1 MLEILRPG
9 ASARNAKV
17 VLFDFDGTLS
27 LIRAGWV
34 HVMIP
39 MMVEILAELKTGES
53 EADLHAVVED
63 YVARLT
69 GKETIYQMMEFARQ
83 IELRGGTAQDPK
95 VYKKMY
101 LDRLWEVIKDRVHA
115 LENGTAAPVEY
126 LVPGSVALLES
137 LAARGLK
144 MYLAS
149 GTDHA
154 DMYREAELLGLTKYF
169 DGRIFGALDDLKAFS
184 KGLLV
189 QKIVSGAE
197 CKGDELLAFGD
208 GYVEIE
214 VVKQAGGVAVGVAT
228 LEPECAAVD
237 EWKRKR
243 LAGVGADFIVP
254 NYNGLGEL
262 EETLFGRP

>member
-1 MLEILRPG
+1 
-9 ASARNAKV
+9 
-17 VLFDFDGTLS
+17 
-27 LIRAGWV
+27 
-34 HVMIP
+34 
-39 MMVEILAELKTGES
+39 
-53 EADLHAVVED
+53 
-63 YVARLT
+63 
-69 GKETIYQMMEFARQ
+69 
-83 IELRGGTAQDPK
+83 
-95 VYKKMY
+95 
-101 LDRLWEVIKDRVHA
+101 
-115 LENGTAAPVEY
+115 
-126 LVPGSVALLES
+126 VPGSVALLES
-137 LAARGLK
+137 LQARGLK